1 MLMIARSS
9 IVQVIPLRNQTLPPS
24 VRATWWIVLFI
35 AARSFTPHSQTAAN
49 DHNPAASQEQP
60 LVPLPAIVPAPKDN
74 PTTPDKV
81 ALGKQLFFDPRLS
94 GDNTM
99 SCATCHLP
107 DKAFADGQPRSKG
120 ESGKLLSRNT
130 PSLLNVA
137 WFDKLFWDGRAGS
150 LEQQALEPIQ
160 SPDEMNQNLDELE
173 KELNAVPGYVKQF
186 RAIFKTR
193 VRREGIAKALAA
205 FQRTLVT
212 GPSPLDRYL
221 AGDESALSEEAKA
234 GLDLFLGDADCVR
247 CHRGPLLSDG
257 KFYRLGISRTDDGLG
272 KITGNRGDD
281 YKFRTP
287 SLRNVAQTGP
297 YFHNGSRKTL
307 SDVVMFY
314 FREVPPRTANGQPL
328 DVEPLL
334 GQSFS
339 DIPALVAFLESLS
352 GEPPRISPPELP

>member
-1 MLMIARSS
+1 MI
-9 IVQVIPLRNQTLPPS
+9 VILFEALLFGALSRN
-24 VRATWWIVLFI
+24 
-35 AARSFTPHSQTAAN
+35 AAGDDEPTVDQN
-49 DHNPAASQEQP
+49 QP
-60 LVPLPAIVPAPKDN
+60 LVPLPAVAPAPKDN
-74 PTTPDKV
+74 PTTPEKA

-107 DKAFADGQPRSKG
+107 EKAFADGQRRSMG
-120 ESGKLLSRNT
+120 HAGQPLTRNT

-137 WFDKLFWDGRAGS
+137 WFDRLFWDGRAGT
-150 LEQQALEPIQ
+150 LEEQALHPIQ
-160 SPDEMNQNLDELE
+160 SPDEMNQDLDELE
-173 KELNAVPGYVKQF
+173 AELNAVPGYVEQF
-186 RAIFKTR
+186 RAIFGTT

-221 AGDESALSEEAKA
+221 AGDESALSEEARK
-234 GLDLFLGDADCVR
+234 GLELFVGDADCVR

-257 KFYRLGISRTDDGLG
+257 KFYRLGVSSTDTGLG
-272 KITGNRGDD
+272 AITGQRDDD

-307 SDVVMFY
+307 TDVVTFY
-314 FREVPPRTANGQPL
+314 FREIPPRTAAGQPL
-328 DVEPLL
+328 DVEPLI

-352 GEPPRISPPELP
+352 GEAPRITPPELP